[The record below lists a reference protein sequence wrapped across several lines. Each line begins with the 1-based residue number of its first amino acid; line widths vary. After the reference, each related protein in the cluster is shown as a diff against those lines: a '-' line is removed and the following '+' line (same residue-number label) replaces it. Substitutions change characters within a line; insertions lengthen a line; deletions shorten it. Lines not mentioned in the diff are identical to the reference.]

1 MNKTLA
7 IWFKNGTTSYFERV
21 ENFDHAWINTDM
33 ISFDYFGVRSQV
45 KRHAVFNFKVI
56 AGYALEEDG
65 E

>member
-1 MNKTLA
+1 MNKTLV
-7 IWFKNGTTSYFERV
+7 IWFKDGTTSYFERV
-21 ENFDHAWINTDM
+21 ENFEHEWINTDM

-56 AGYALEEDG
+56 AGYAFEENG